1 LGLNP
6 AFAFRLTRRLF
17 LPLAAAVAFGSA
29 AGAQVVLSG
38 PPTVGSPQ
46 PVSPEPAIT
55 RPTTTPCKVPL
66 FTNAAF
72 NNYNNQTATFTPPSA
87 CPGPWAKVIF
97 TADFTVST
105 GRQFDR
111 SSEFFI
117 GNATLFRGTTAEPSS
132 SLSPSWHVESD
143 ATDLSALL
151 GTSQTVVANIGNTVD
166 STYTGIIY
174 ANAELDFYP
183 ADGKANLAATVP
195 DQVIPLVANPT
206 NPVQSFA
213 SATPFTVSVTLP
225 KNTTELYMDVI
236 SQPDEFWWLSTP
248 NATVAPYI
256 QGVNQTAL
264 REIDVSIDGKPAG
277 IAPNHPYVFTGGID
291 PYLWRPIPASQ
302 TLHLMPYRINLTPFA
317 GALSDGN
324 AHTIVIN
331 DINTPAA
338 SSNPQEFGVYTLSA
352 DLLVYTDHGA
362 ATTTGLVSSNT
373 LTVNPGTSVTSN
385 VNLDGSG
392 NGNASV
398 TESLQRSFAIT
409 GFTNTSTGR
418 VTTTVAET
426 VNFSNSQQLTNLNT
440 PVQNVVLDNLIST
453 VDTTVTTSTPSSSS
467 TSTYH
472 TENPLQAFITFT
484 QNTDGT
490 FAQTTTATV
499 SDVNNQVGP
508 GTFSSNASE
517 SVMATDSLAFD
528 SSENLTG
535 HTGAASTGTYNSND
549 SLGNSYSS
557 TLTSAAN
564 VLTGATINAGSTG
577 ATLFV
582 SASATTVAQGGS
594 VTLTATAI
602 PFNST
607 LVPTGRITFYSNGG
621 ALSIINLSGGTVS
634 VPINFTHVGANVIT
648 ATYDGDNNFLPES
661 SMNPLTITVTPVA
674 GSFTV
679 GPAAP
684 TTLTLSPGSTGVVS
698 VPVTSGATFGG
709 VVALTCSGAPSGA
722 TCLINPTS
730 VTLVPSTSTQVST
743 QTVSVV
749 VTTTATVAENHKPA
763 FPGSTAGGLGGISI
777 AGLFFIFLP
786 RRKSKSWRSMT
797 LTALAVCAL
806 GLGSMVALTGCG
818 SGSTKAP
825 AQTGTPAGNYTITV
839 TGTSGT
845 LTSSTTFSLTVN

>member
-1 LGLNP
+1 MLPHPVTGVLHVTGESIFTIHAAWSLTLGLIP
-6 AFAFRLTRRLF
+6 ALPSRLTRRLVVLCAAL
-17 LPLAAAVAFGSA
+17 LPFGSA
-29 AGAQVVLSG
+29 AFAQVVLSG

-66 FTNAAF
+66 FTNATF
-72 NNYNNQTATFTPPSA
+72 NDFSARTATYTPPSA

-97 TADFTVST
+97 TADLTVSA
-105 GRQFDR
+105 GRQYDR

-117 GNATLFRGTTAEPSS
+117 GNATLFRGTTAEPGS

-151 GTSQTVVANIGNTVD
+151 SSTQPVVAHIDNLVN

-183 ADGKANLAATVP
+183 ADTQANLAATVP
-195 DQVIPLVANPT
+195 DQVIPLIPAG
-206 NPVQSFA
+206 
-213 SATPFTVSVTLP
+213 ATDPYQAYTTAQPLTVSVTLP
-225 KNTTELYMDVI
+225 KNATELYLDVI

-248 NATVAPYI
+248 NAQVAPYI
-256 QGVNQTAL
+256 QGVNGTAL
-264 REIDVSIDGKPAG
+264 RELDVTIDGKPAG

-302 TLHLMPYRINLTPFA
+302 TLHLKPYRINLTPFA
-317 GALSDGN
+317 GLLSDGA
-324 AHTIVIN
+324 AHTFVIN
-331 DINTPAA
+331 DINTIGSA
-338 SSNPQEFGVYTLSA
+338 YLSA
-352 DLLVYTDHGA
+352 DLFVYTDHGA
-362 ATTTGLVSSNT
+362 ATTTGLISNNT
-373 LTVNPGTSVTSN
+373 LTVNPGTNVTST
-385 VNLDGSG
+385 VNLDSNG

-398 TESLQRSFAIT
+398 TESLQRSFTIT

-418 VTTTVAET
+418 VTTTVDET

-440 PVQNVVLDNLIST
+440 PVENVVLDNLIST
-453 VDTTVTTSTPSSSS
+453 VDTTVTTSTPSTSS
-467 TSTYH
+467 TATYH

-490 FAQTTTATV
+490 YAQTTTATV
-499 SDVNNQVGP
+499 SDVNNQIGP

-535 HTGAASTGTYNSND
+535 HSGAASTGTYQSND

-557 TLTSAAN
+557 TLTSGAN
-564 VLTGATINAGSTG
+564 VLTGATTNASSTG

-594 VTLTATAI
+594 VTLTATVV

-607 LVPTGRITFYSNGG
+607 LVPTGRITFFANGG
-621 ALSIINLSGGTVS
+621 ELAILSLSGGTVS

-648 ATYDGDNNFLPES
+648 ATYVGDSNFIPEV
-661 SMNPLTITVTPVA
+661 SMNPLTVTVTPVA

-679 GPAAP
+679 G
-684 TTLTLSPGSTGVVS
+684 LHRDDCECEQRQHRPGL
-698 VPVTSGATFGG
+698 GAGDIGRDVWRSCGDDVFGCTFG
-709 VVALTCSGAPSGA
+709 SY
-722 TCLINPTS
+722 
-730 VTLVPSTSTQVST
+730 VPDQPHLGH
-743 QTVSVV
+743 
-749 VTTTATVAENHKPA
+749 A
-763 FPGSTAGGLGGISI
+763 GSEHEHADLDADGLGGHHDDCGERGEPCACVPGFDCGR
-777 AGLFFIFLP
+777 AGRGRCGGAVLHLP
-786 RRKSKSWRSMT
+786 
-797 LTALAVCAL
+797 AA
-806 GLGSMVALTGCG
+806 
-818 SGSTKAP
+818 
-825 AQTGTPAGNYTITV
+825 
-839 TGTSGT
+839 
-845 LTSSTTFSLTVN
+845 

>member
-1 LGLNP
+1 MGPISLP
-6 AFAFRLTRRLF
+6 SFRATHRFALF
-17 LPLAAAVAFGSA
+17 LATALAFGSHA
-29 AGAQVVLSG
+29 LAQVVIAP
-38 PPTVGSPQ
+38 PPTVGSSN

-66 FTNAAF
+66 FTNATF
-72 NNYNNQTATFTPPSA
+72 NDFSARTATYTPPST
-87 CPGPWAKVIF
+87 CPGPWGKVVF
-97 TADFTVST
+97 TADFTVSA
-105 GRQFDR
+105 GRQYDR

-151 GTSQTVVANIGNTVD
+151 NTSQPVVAHIDNLVN

-183 ADGKANLAATVP
+183 ADTQANLAATVP
-195 DQVIPLVANPT
+195 DQVVPLVADTT
-206 NPVQSFA
+206 NPFQAFPGGTPLTVQ
-213 SATPFTVSVTLP
+213 VTLP
-225 KNTTELYMDVI
+225 KNMTQIYLDVI
-236 SQPDEFWWLSTP
+236 AQPDEFWWLSTP
-248 NATVAPYI
+248 NAQVAPYI

-264 REIDVSIDGKPAG
+264 REMDVTIDGKPAG

-302 TLHLMPYRINLTPFA
+302 TLHLKPYRINLTPFA
-317 GALSDGN
+317 GLLSDGN
-324 AHTIVIN
+324 PHTIVIN
-331 DINTPAA
+331 DINTPST
-338 SSNPQEFGVYTLSA
+338 SSVYLNG
-352 DLLVYTDHGA
+352 DLLIYTDHGQ
-362 ATTTGLVSSNT
+362 ATTTGLLSTDT
-373 LTVNPGTSVTSN
+373 LTVNPGTSVNSS
-385 VNLDGSG
+385 VNLDANG

-398 TESLQRSFAIT
+398 TETLQRSFSIS
-409 GFTNTSTGR
+409 GFVNTSAGR
-418 VTTTVAET
+418 IITTVAET
-426 VNFSNSQQLTNLNT
+426 VNFENSQQLTNLNT
-440 PVQNVVLDNLIST
+440 PVQNVVLDNLTST
-453 VDTTVTTSTPSSSS
+453 VDSTVTTVSPTG
-467 TSTYH
+467 TTTATYH

-484 QNTDGT
+484 QNSDGT
-490 FAQTTTATV
+490 YAQTTTATV
-499 SDVNNQVGP
+499 DDVNNQLGP

-528 SSENLTG
+528 SSQNLTG
-535 HTGAASTGTYNSND
+535 HSGAASTGTYQSSD

-557 TLTSAAN
+557 TLTSANN
-564 VLTGATINAGSTG
+564 VLTGATTNASSTG
-577 ATLFV
+577 STLFV
-582 SASATTVAQGGS
+582 SASATTVPQGS
-594 VTLTATAI
+594 TATLTATVI

-607 LVPTGRITFYSNGG
+607 LVPTGRITFFANGG
-621 ALSIINLSGGTVS
+621 ELAILSLSKGTVS

-648 ATYDGDNNFLPES
+648 ATYVGDSNFIPEA
-661 SMNPLTITVTPVA
+661 SMNPLTVTVTPVA

-679 GPAAP
+679 GPTSP
-684 TTLTLSPGSTGVVS
+684 TTLSVTKGSTGLVS

-709 VVALTCSGAPSGA
+709 VVAMTCSGAPSGA

-730 VTLVPSTSTQVST
+730 VTLVPSTSSQIST

-749 VTTTATVAENHKPA
+749 ITTTAASAENRMPS
-763 FPGSTAGGLGGISI
+763 FPGSAAGGLGGVAV

-786 RRKSKSWRSMT
+786 RKRSKSWKSMA

-818 SGSTKAP
+818 SGSNKPP
-825 AQTGTPAGNYTITV
+825 AQTGTPSGTYTITV